1 MHAHIHT
8 HISTHH
14 ACNPHVPTFAATAM
28 RWLMPTT
35 PPRNPRPYR
44 LQASEPAS
52 AAVGAGVA
60 VGAGTDAK
68 ADAVADAW
76 SSDTDPDMPAL
87 LDAIVGGGCVCGWLE
102 VEGVWEVWLGG
113 GWRAWGWG
121 DGEWVAWERG
131 IGRGGEG
138 RSGVQGCVGRLAIPR
153 GAAAGPAPA
162 TCEVASVKPCT
173 CAC

>member
-1 MHAHIHT
+1 MLLSLLPMLPLPLLSELACAPGGVAPLFLAALATPIARASRS
-8 HISTHH
+8 STT
-14 ACNPHVPTFAATAM
+14 AWRVEGRCFQKRASAASPDTFAATAM

-113 GWRAWGWG
+113 GWCC
-121 DGEWVAWERG
+121 
-131 IGRGGEG
+131 
-138 RSGVQGCVGRLAIPR
+138 GV
-153 GAAAGPAPA
+153 
-162 TCEVASVKPCT
+162 
-173 CAC
+173 